1 MPAEPIVDRRSAK
14 EKIYDALHN
23 GAELTYG
30 AMAELADC
38 DTRHCRRII
47 GELHDEGSAIE
58 VVREGRLN
66 VYRIPEEKREV
77 GMRINLSEQ
86 EMQALM
92 IAANASL
99 SSLGPTPLASAMRQA
114 IDRLTERMRGEF
126 YTFDPE
132 EHDQHWHFNATP
144 SSTLDPDIFSILQ
157 GAIEECETLGV
168 RYFTATRL
176 EESDRKLDPYALA
189 APGGS
194 WQLLAWCH
202 TRRDFR
208 IFSLAG
214 IRSAA
219 PTGDHFTRRTID
231 VQAQFADNLGG
242 VGGDRLYTI
251 RLQVSPDCVPAFR
264 RKQYHHSQQIEESA
278 DGSATVTFRVAGL
291 EDIRS
296 FVLGFGDGVRVIEPT
311 ELVERVREEV
321 RLLGRMYG
329 DGVG

>member
-1 MPAEPIVDRRSAK
+1 MPAESIPDRRKAK

-23 GAELTYG
+23 GAEMTYHD
-30 AMAELADC
+30 MADLADC
-38 DTRHCRRII
+38 DRRHCRRII
-47 GELHDEGSAIE
+47 RELMADGESIE
-58 VVREGRLN
+58 MFRQGRVN

-77 GMRINLSEQ
+77 GIRVSLSEQ

-99 SSLGPTPLASAMRQA
+99 SSLGPTPLASSMRRA
-114 IDRLTERMRGEF
+114 IDRLTERMKGEF

-144 SSTLDPDIFSILQ
+144 SSTLDPEIFAVLQ
-157 GAIEECETLGV
+157 EAIEECSTLHV

-176 EESDRKLDPYALA
+176 EESNRKLDPYALA

-202 TRRDFR
+202 MRRDFR

-214 IRSAA
+214 IREAR
-219 PTGDHFTRRTID
+219 PTGSHFTREEID

-251 RLQVSPDCVPAFR
+251 CLHVSPDCVPAFR
-264 RKQYHHSQQIEESA
+264 RKQYHHSQRIEERE
-278 DGSATVTFRVAGL
+278 DGSATVMFRVAGL
-291 EDIRS
+291 EDIRA
-296 FVLGFGDGVRVIEPT
+296 FVLGFGDGVRVVEPE
-311 ELVERVREEV
+311 ELVEKVREEV
-321 RLLGRMYG
+321 RLLGKMYALRR
-329 DGVG
+329 